1 MRIGLFGG
9 TFNPI
14 HYGHLRAAKEVCEGF
29 DLQTLYFI
37 PSALPPHKDTQDVA
51 SAADRLEMTR
61 IAVSGDP
68 EFIPSDVEL
77 KRPGLSYTIDTVK
90 YFKKSLNIKTDLFLV
105 MGIDAFLEIDTWKS
119 YADLLQIIPFIV
131 IARPDPKWQDAS
143 RQRQVL
149 EEFLKRRISGG
160 YNFSSSRLGF
170 FHADKQPIF
179 ISKLSLLDISSSTI
193 RELIKAGRSIQS
205 FVPPKVESYIKSK
218 GLYI

>member
-29 DLQTLYFI
+29 GLQTLYFI

-90 YFKKSLNIKTDLFLV
+90 YFKKKP
-105 MGIDAFLEIDTWKS
+105 EH
-119 YADLLQIIPFIV
+119 
-131 IARPDPKWQDAS
+131 QD
-143 RQRQVL
+143 
-149 EEFLKRRISGG
+149 
-160 YNFSSSRLGF
+160 GF
-170 FHADKQPIF
+170 FSCYGNRCFP
-179 ISKLSLLDISSSTI
+179 
-193 RELIKAGRSIQS
+193 GN
-205 FVPPKVESYIKSK
+205 
-218 GLYI
+218 